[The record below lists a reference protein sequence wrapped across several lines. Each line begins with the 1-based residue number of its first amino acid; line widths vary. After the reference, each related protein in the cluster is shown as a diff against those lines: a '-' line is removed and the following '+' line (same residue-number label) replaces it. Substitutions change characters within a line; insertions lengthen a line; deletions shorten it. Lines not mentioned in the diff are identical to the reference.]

1 MIEVT
6 DQNFETLYP
15 KIEETLKNATFF
27 SIDTEFSGV
36 KTDFFVKES
45 LFDSPNERYAKLKTN
60 IKPFIIIQFGLTAF
74 RHIREQNTY
83 SAETFSF
90 YLLPRSIPS
99 KNRHFVWQISSL
111 EFLSIYN
118 FDFNKFAYDGISY
131 LNEEDEVDLQSNLQQ
146 DILMQ
151 NLERLLCNRD
161 ADDLRNSR
169 NTVADWL
176 IKKTEPF
183 DALDITSESQ
193 FLQYLMQ
200 KEFRNQFQDIW
211 TYSGKKKVSV
221 IKVTKEQRKE
231 FELREKGELEEEL
244 LNYYIGF
251 SKVFKL
257 LVDLKKPIVGHN
269 SLVDLMYMHQQFYK
283 PLPKKYSTFKKNI
296 HQLFPTLFDTKYL
309 SYELKKVLQKEDKF
323 SSNSLSTL
331 YYYFKNEKGR
341 FLSLHSPNIRSQT
354 YCINDEDKF
363 HDAGWDSYCAG
374 FCFIKLAHIFAADKR
389 GEGSQYKPM
398 TNIEILNGVK
408 SFSNCINIIRGNVP
422 FLNFGGPDPISRR
435 PQWLV
440 VQSQGSKTFC
450 VSEIAEL
457 LSSYGSVDV
466 KSFNS
471 RYALVAVS
479 NHRSARDILQHFQA
493 HAEIQIKPY
502 NSFQHSTKVK
512 IFYWSSLIIS
522 GCIITMWLQ
531 RRF

>member
-6 DQNFETLYP
+6 DQNFEILYP

-27 SIDTEFSGV
+27 SMDTEFSGI

-45 LFDSPNERYAKLKTN
+45 LFDSPNERYAKLKNN

-74 RHIREQNTY
+74 QHVREQNTY
-83 SAETFSF
+83 NAQTFSF

-99 KNRHFVWQISSL
+99 KNRHFLWQITSL
-111 EFLSIYN
+111 EFLSIYK

-131 LNEEDEVDLQSNLQQ
+131 LNEVDEIDLKNNLQE

-161 ADDLRNSR
+161 ADELKNSR
-169 NTVADWL
+169 NVVADWL
-176 IKKTEPF
+176 IQKIEPP
-183 DALDITSESQ
+183 AVLEIVSESQ
-193 FLQYLMQ
+193 FLQYLME
-200 KEFRNQFQDIW
+200 KELRNQFPDIW
-211 TYSGKKKVSV
+211 TYSGKKT
-221 IKVTKEQRKE
+221 VTVMRIGKDERQ
-231 FELREKGELEEEL
+231 ELELKEKGRLEEKL

-257 LVDLKKPIVGHN
+257 LVKLKKPIVGHN

-283 PLPKKYSTFKKNI
+283 PLPKKYTIFKKNI
-296 HQLFPTLFDTKYL
+296 HELFPTVFDTKFL
-309 SYELKKVLQKEDKF
+309 SYEIRNFLKKEEKF
-323 SSNSLSTL
+323 SSNSLNTL

-341 FLSLHSPNIRSQT
+341 FLSLHSPKICSET
-354 YCINDEDKF
+354 YLKNDEDKF

-374 FCFIKLAHIFAADKR
+374 YCFIRLAHIFAAKKR
-389 GEGSQYKPM
+389 GEGSNYKPM

-408 SFSNCINIIRGNVP
+408 SFSNRINIIRGNVP
-422 FLNFGGPDPISRR
+422 YLNFGGPDPVSER

-440 VQSQGSKTFC
+440 VQPKGSKTFC

-466 KSFNS
+466 KPFNS

-479 NHRSARDILQHFQA
+479 NHRSARDILQHFKS
-493 HAEIQIKPY
+493 HAEIQILFY
-502 NSFQHSTKVK
+502 NPVRHSTKVK
-512 IFYWSSLIIS
+512 IFCWSSLIIS
-522 GCIITMWLQ
+522 GCIISLILH
-531 RRF
+531 RRS